1 MVLDN
6 WTTGD
11 TITVANINKRG
22 IRRGTTAEIDSIADA
37 NLTVGDLLFD
47 TTLAKYKFVTVIVSR
62 AYELMGPVGT
72 HQFWIPAIACYPA
85 TNAPCSAHTKTELG
99 TNDVDLFSLD
109 FAGSVINEIAKFD
122 WVPPQNWDTG
132 TIKCKPYWT
141 GVAGAGTVEFEFS
154 AGAFSNDDPLD
165 ADISTGAQA
174 SSDTFILANDLHKSP
189 QTASITINGTPA
201 KGDWVQI
208 KILRD
213 QATDTKAEDALFLG
227 FMLEYSIDDP
237 NSSG

>member
-1 MVLDN
+1 MAVDK

-11 TITVANINKRG
+11 TITEGNINKRG
-22 IRRGTTAEIDSIADA
+22 IRRGTTAELDGIADG

-47 TTLAKYKFVTVIVSR
+47 TTLAKYKFVTVVVSR
-62 AYELMGPVGT
+62 AYEQLGAVGT

-85 TNAPCSAHTKTELG
+85 TTNPCADHVKVELA
-99 TNDVDLFSLD
+99 TNDVDLFTLD
-109 FAGSVINEIAKFD
+109 FAGATANEIAKFD
-122 WVPPQNWDTG
+122 WTPSQNWDIG

-141 GVAGAGTVEFEFS
+141 GLAGAGTVEFEFS
-154 AGAFSNDDPLD
+154 GGAFSNDNPLD

-174 SSDTFILANDLHKSP
+174 SLDTFIVASDLHISP

-213 QATDTKAEDALFLG
+213 QANDTKAEDAQFMG